1 MTNKKTITTASH
13 TAFLVDYA
21 AKGKDVNTPLNGDNI
36 FPQLRGNLGTA
47 IATGIESHFS
57 GSDSQI
63 PWVSKSATNP
73 RTGAPTAYYLEDET
87 IGIEVTDPD
96 TGDKMLVS
104 PIGAVSSGLATVL
117 QMCELDTLEVSN
129 RIGLKL
135 SKKQCRCILDYIEGI
150 SELVELGFII
160 HTPKVSK
167 IKKRNSIVLKSIKPS
182 KKTKSGFYIEKNTLR
197 NRDEETAKIDNTFT
211 DAFGDL
217 SASQKEMLA
226 AVLAKHGMTS

>member
-1 MTNKKTITTASH
+1 MTIKKTITTATH
-13 TAFLVDYA
+13 TSFLVDYA
-21 AKGKDVNTPLNGDNI
+21 AKGKDVNTPLNGGNI

-47 IATGIESHFS
+47 ITAGIESHFS

-63 PWVSKSATNP
+63 PWVSKSAINP
-73 RTGAPTAYYLEDET
+73 RTGAPTAYYLQDET
-87 IGIEVTDPD
+87 VGIEVTDPD

-117 QMCELDTLEVSN
+117 QMCEIDTLEVSN

-135 SKKQCRCILDYIEGI
+135 NKKQSRCILDFIEGI
-150 SELVELGFII
+150 AELVAMDFII
-160 HTPKVSK
+160 HTPKISK

-182 KKTKSGFYIEKNTLR
+182 KKTDIR
-197 NRDEETAKIDNTFT
+197 HKIDGNFVE
-211 DAFGDL
+211 AFGDL

-226 AVLAKHGMTS
+226 AVLAKHGIAR